1 MLLDFGW
8 SEILLIGIVALVVIG
23 PKDLPKAMRVAGYW
37 IRKARALSQEFHSS
51 VEEVIREAELDEMRQ
66 QFKKA
71 TEIDLDK
78 EFERTIDPDGQLA
91 EHLKPPELPDFS
103 PTATT
108 AKAEAPA
115 AEEPEIEG
123 DHAGGAA
130 YARPQA
136 IAADPGPDPAS
147 PSKP

>member
-51 VEEVIREAELDEMRQ
+51 VEEVIREAELEEMRQ

-103 PTATT
+103 PTATA
-108 AKAEAPA
+108 AKAEVPA

-123 DHAGGAA
+123 GAA
-130 YARPQA
+130 YARPQI
-136 IAADPGPDPAS
+136 IAADPGPDPAA
-147 PSKP
+147 PPKP

>member
-23 PKDLPKAMRVAGYW
+23 PKDLPKAMRIAGYW
-37 IRKARALSQEFHSS
+37 IKKARALSQEFHSS
-51 VEEVIREAELDEMRQ
+51 VEEVIREAELEEMRQ

-71 TEIDLDK
+71 TELDLDK

-103 PTATT
+103 QTATA

-115 AEEPEIEG
+115 AEEPELEG
-123 DHAGGAA
+123 GTA
-130 YARPQA
+130 YVRPQA
-136 IAADPGPDPAS
+136 ITADPGPDPAA
-147 PSKP
+147 PPKP